1 MHKRSVPPKGFTLLE
16 VLVSLAILS
25 ATLVMAYRVTSGAI
39 AASDRS
45 EAQTVASLLGEE
57 KFREATE
64 KFPSIQETDG
74 KFPDPHEG
82 YAWTLAVR
90 QAVHP
95 DAREVHV
102 SVSWEIDGVTQT
114 FTLSGVAVR

>member
-1 MHKRSVPPKGFTLLE
+1 MRKKTDPPKGFTLLE
-16 VLVSLAILS
+16 VLVSLVILS

-45 EAQTVASLLGEE
+45 EAQTMASLLGEE
-57 KFREATE
+57 KFREETVS
-64 KFPSIQETDG
+64 FPPIQETDG

-82 YAWTLAVR
+82 YAWKLTVR

-95 DAREVHV
+95 DVREVHV
-102 SVSWEIDGVTQT
+102 SVSWERDGNVQT